1 MNLQHMTAAARSG
14 KVAAHARIAQL
25 LKETRTC

>member
-1 MNLQHMTAAARSG
+1 MNRQPMTAATRSG
-14 KVAAHARIAQL
+14 SAPTYARIAQL